1 MNATTSPSLPIKA
14 ESGVQV
20 LVVED
25 DPLTLELMYE
35 VLSSP
40 EVEVFPTSDS
50 RRAAGIVNEKKFDGI
65 FVDVQMP
72 GIDGLTLTRKIR
84 QSSWNRATPVIVVT
98 DQSDKSIMERAFA
111 AGGTFFLQKPD
122 DKRKMLTLLNVTR
135 GAMLANRRRYRRVPL
150 EIDVTV
156 QALTGSKKGRSI
168 NISEQGMLL
177 EPGIPVETGSVLH
190 LAFCVP
196 EQEQSMH
203 VTASVKRI
211 DQQGRAGVFFSQ
223 IHPED
228 QQSIKSYIDAVIA

>member
-72 GIDGLTLTRKIR
+72 GIDGLELVKWIR
-84 QSSWNRATPVIVVT
+84 SQKSLAQVTVV
-98 DQSDKSIMERAFA
+98 
-111 AGGTFFLQKPD
+111 
-122 DKRKMLTLLNVTR
+122 MLS
-135 GAMLANRRRYRRVPL
+135 GSGL
-150 EIDVTV
+150 EIDRTRAKALGVDQYLVKLPTPELMAKTV
-156 QALTGSKKGRSI
+156 ADACERRS
-168 NISEQGMLL
+168 
-177 EPGIPVETGSVLH
+177 
-190 LAFCVP
+190 
-196 EQEQSMH
+196 
-203 VTASVKRI
+203 RR
-211 DQQGRAGVFFSQ
+211 RA
-223 IHPED
+223 
-228 QQSIKSYIDAVIA
+228 